1 MKPLFHYVRVAF
13 LLVGA
18 LLLFGH
24 AFSSYSHRDSAPLS
38 RRSFPYQPHNSTLL
52 TQRDTPWGTPKKRV
66 IPLNPS
72 PQWINNVLRGDK
84 YLCAMLKS
92 SPPPRRNNEP
102 VPTDYRSIDLQYKG
116 VEHHPFDMTLLLNPI
131 SSDLK
136 ALSPGLEFADGGW
149 RGVTYDTH
157 VKFEDDLDNDKF
169 QAWFNI
175 MYNVQKGTIMAIN
188 INNKYFKRKDIPRT
202 EYEIQELSDMMF
214 LTWSKYVDQAGAD
227 RRNIRHIIHHQ
238 VQNPD
243 TMRFLAEALGVS
255 GPQDPGAVR
264 GMTFFPHQDEYK
276 VLLASPNGSAVA
288 YFLFDHKDQLGVKTV
303 SQVTVF
309 SRDNLSE
316 VSPGTEWFI
325 VWHVKDVT
333 LPFPGRVGPAKL

>member
-1 MKPLFHYVRVAF
+1 MKPLFHYVRVA
-13 LLVGA
+13 LLLIGA

-38 RRSFPYQPHNSTLL
+38 RRSFPSQPHNSTLL
-52 TQRDTPWGTPKKRV
+52 TQRDTPWGPPR
-66 IPLNPS
+66 
-72 PQWINNVLRGDK
+72 REGDK

-102 VPTDYRSIDLQYKG
+102 VPTDYRSIDIQYNR
-116 VEHHPFDMTLLLNPI
+116 VEHHPFDMTFLLNPI
-131 SSDLK
+131 SSDLE
-136 ALSPGLEFADGGW
+136 ALSPGLGFADGGW

-157 VKFEDDLDNDKF
+157 VEEDQDLDNDNF

-175 MYNVQKGTIMAIN
+175 MYNVQKGAIMAIN
-188 INNKYFKRKDIPRT
+188 INNKYFKNNDIPRT
-202 EYEIQELSDMMF
+202 KYEIQELSDMMF

-227 RRNIRHIIHHQ
+227 RKNINHIIHHQ
-238 VQNPD
+238 VHNAD
-243 TMRFLAEALGVS
+243 TMSFLAEALGVS
-255 GPQDPGAVR
+255 GPQDPGALQ

-288 YFLFDHKDQLGVKTV
+288 YFLFDHKGQLGHKTV

-316 VSPGTEWFI
+316 VSPGKEWFI

-333 LPFPGRVGPAKL
+333 LPFPGRAKL